1 LIAVLADVDPGSRA
15 LLDLSV
21 RWRVADER
29 VARLLRTDAGD
40 IARRRAGV
48 MEGVA
53 GALGVDPLHGL
64 AELRAGLAELPAE
77 AWGVPVPESA
87 RAVVAE
93 GRSGDAAAP
102 GRADESRAG
111 DGPGTPARPGPLAA
125 HPASTGPGL
134 REEPTELGSSEPHA
148 RDLASLPP
156 AAPFSAR
163 ALSALAPRRGRTVLA
178 MAVGAFLGAVI
189 GRRFR

>member
-77 AWGVPVPESA
+77 AWGVPVPERA
-87 RAVVAE
+87 RAVVAD
-93 GRSGDAAAP
+93 GRSSGAAAP
-102 GRADESRAG
+102 DRADGTRAG
-111 DGPGTPARPGPLAA
+111 NGAATAARPGPLAGD
-125 HPASTGPGL
+125 PASTGSGL
-134 REEPTELGSSEPHA
+134 PEQPAGPGSSQPHT
-148 RDLASLPP
+148 RDLAAVPT
-156 AAPFSAR
+156 AAPTSAR
-163 ALSALAPRRGRTVLA
+163 PLAALAPRRGRTVLA
-178 MAVGAFLGAVI
+178 VAVGAFIGAVL